1 MRSRDGNE
9 PVDYTCPLIDACKDA
24 VEDLVQNVDCDT
36 DFDSCTVEQ
45 LQNLHKA
52 WVDFDWV
59 IFETKIE
66 EVRSANQALREW
78 GNERDQA
85 AETAEGDLDAAND
98 KIAELEESVRH
109 LEAVISD
116 MENDLE

>member
-1 MRSRDGNE
+1 MSSRDGNE

-59 IFETKIE
+59 IFETNIE
-66 EVRSANQALREW
+66 EVRSANQVLREW
-78 GNERDQA
+78 GNERDEA
-85 AETAEGDLDAAND
+85 AGEYESMLEGKDERISD
-98 KIAELEESVRH
+98 LEEEVRR
-109 LEAVISD
+109 LEEII
-116 MENDLE
+116 EDLENK